1 MRLVLIGSI
10 ALVGTL
16 GLLAYKRN
24 KLIYVVSSLLF
35 IIGIGAWYFS
45 SQNHISINQDYISKQ
60 VFFNKYQYQW
70 KQIDEIVY
78 EYAMSGK
85 GDYTFTAKTG
95 EQFIIKENEL
105 RTDAKG
111 QIYKTAI
118 QNDIPYTERAK

>member
-1 MRLVLIGSI
+1 M
-10 ALVGTL
+10 
-16 GLLAYKRN
+16 
-24 KLIYVVSSLLF
+24 SSLLF